1 MPAMATVVTLV
12 MICGTKQ
19 EDVDMKKILMIFA
32 AMAAIVSCRKAEEMI
47 QPQAPEVTITAEHL
61 KTVID
66 DEGAVTWDGDEEI
79 SVLFTKGSEF
89 HIEKYENANVAGPTA
104 KFVGTIKS
112 HVKFANG
119 WNDAAYCVC
128 PSKSVDDNTGK
139 VMHSL
144 PAEQYA
150 HASHPGSF
158 ESGLNLSYAPLS
170 LKEIEKSAQGQ
181 TIFQNA
187 LSVLRLVPGSG
198 DITSITI
205 KASDPLVGKA
215 PMVFDAKG
223 NLVIDQEGTWVERG
237 TSVVLKPSG
246 GTGCFNEGVT
256 YNILVYPGTH
266 TSFSVTLN
274 YKEYGDY
281 TKTLKTAPTF
291 LPAKYYTLGFTSDS
305 ELIIT
310 QMNKDVEIL
319 ESRLPSL
326 DELEGNVEGLLNQIQ
341 SVSLMTE
348 YLDNAVYAQTNSFN
362 NGVQHMDV
370 VLDYIVKPE
379 SAAQALVEAFNAD
392 PSVAKGVLAYKKS
405 TGYED
410 AGELAVN
417 NLVLSDAPFGKYVT
431 ASVSAA
437 NISSDFYDGKFGA
450 SLALLVKS
458 GETEILSDFANLVP
472 KSAGG
477 ITGSYLN
484 DIPAIPGARVVIPF
498 SYAVS
503 DPSVSYTLTVGGTE
517 KVDEATVTYDRGTRT
532 GNLTVQI
539 SEEHKIKDQTVTL
552 VLTVG
557 EGASQEVIS
566 QTFTFADS
574 GSEIKFVD
582 PGQID
587 WIGGEYTIDLVTTNI
602 NTQML
607 SCSGAGV
614 SQSGGNVFVFDENT
628 GAERTVEIMC
638 TATIPIGSL
647 NYYKILTLTQTANGT
662 DLSREYY
669 SNGKK
674 VELNKATAACANY
687 FNIVI
692 LGDGYKKRDLLVGGK
707 FEKRARSAMD
717 SFFAIEPYTTFKN
730 RFNVY
735 MVAYESEDEGT
746 DIRSSGIFKNT
757 YFDSYCIGGGN
768 TQAYADVNK
777 VTNVVKYAVGSDDA
791 VYYRSIAILLINTDE
806 QAGSTG
812 YPFRDYKSGWPN
824 GYASFAIA
832 ALAANSTGTNGLVKH
847 EAGGHAFG
855 RLADEYYTGGAI
867 TLDMVTELNNW
878 HAKGWY
884 WNVTTDKQ
892 YWNNFTNSGYK
903 PDEVGYVEGAWNFAT
918 GIYRPTS
925 GGMMQNNSGVFNAPS
940 RHAIYHRI
948 ITESEGANAY
958 SWDKFTEYDKG
969 NRKL

>member
-1 MPAMATVVTLV
+1 MKRYFVIFSAALAALVSCHKEPNQEPVPEPQVESHEVTIEAGIHSKTMLDGNAVKWEGSDKIALVFTHSTSAPHVNKTFVNQEAEEPTDCATFKGKIPNNVSLADGYDDLGYAVYPETAITDEGVFRHNLPATQVAKANGSFPSGCNLSSAALALSEMGEGGSTKTDFRNALSILRIALSSDVKSVTVTGTAPLAGTAPLQMYYNSADDKDADNGRLLVDASFSWSDPSNSVTLV
-12 MICGTKQ
+12 PANETLF
-19 EDVDMKKILMIFA
+19 EDM
-32 AMAAIVSCRKAEEMI
+32 
-47 QPQAPEVTITAEHL
+47 
-61 KTVID
+61 
-66 DEGAVTWDGDEEI
+66 
-79 SVLFTKGSEF
+79 
-89 HIEKYENANVAGPTA
+89 
-104 KFVGTIKS
+104 
-112 HVKFANG
+112 
-119 WNDAAYCVC
+119 
-128 PSKSVDDNTGK
+128 
-139 VMHSL
+139 
-144 PAEQYA
+144 
-150 HASHPGSF
+150 
-158 ESGLNLSYAPLS
+158 
-170 LKEIEKSAQGQ
+170 
-181 TIFQNA
+181 
-187 LSVLRLVPGSG
+187 
-198 DITSITI
+198 
-205 KASDPLVGKA
+205 
-215 PMVFDAKG
+215 
-223 NLVIDQEGTWVERG
+223 
-237 TSVVLKPSG
+237 
-246 GTGCFNEGVT
+246 T
-256 YNILVYPGTH
+256 YNILVWPGKQEGLTI
-266 TSFSVTLN
+266 TLN
-274 YKEYGDY
+274 FNNLGQYEKASSIS
-281 TKTLKTAPTF
+281 TTNPVTF
-291 LPAKYYTLGFTSDS
+291 KPAKFYNLNVKNTE
-305 ELIIT
+305 ELVIEEIT
-310 QMNKDVEIL
+310 G
-319 ESRLPSL
+319 RLDHIEDNLPDL
-326 DELEGNVEGLLNQIQ
+326 DENVRGLLNQIQ

-587 WIGGEYTIDLVTTNI
+587 WIGGEYTIDLETTNI

-692 LGDGYKKRDLLVGGK
+692 LGDGYKKRDLLVGGR

-735 MVAYESEDEGT
+735 MVAYESKEEGT
-746 DIRSSGIFKNT
+746 DIRSSGISKDT
-757 YFDSYCIGGGN
+757 YFNSYCIGGGN
-768 TQAYADVNK
+768 TVAYADVDK
-777 VTNVVKYAVGSDDA
+777 VTNVVKYAVGSDDE

-812 YPFRDYKSGWPN
+812 YPFQGYKSGWPN

-832 ALAANSTGTNGLVKH
+832 ALAANSTGTNGLIKH

-855 RLADEYYTGGAI
+855 RLADEYYSSDTASSSKK
-867 TLDMVTELNNW
+867 DELNNW

-884 WNVTTDKQ
+884 WNVNPKNSGN
-892 YWNNFTNSGYK
+892 YYKFTNSDYSS
-903 PDEVGYVEGAWNFAT
+903 EVGYIEGAWGYQY
-918 GIYRPTS
+918 GIYRPTL
-925 GGMMQNNSGVFNAPS
+925 GGMMQNNTGVFNAPS

-948 ITESEGANAY
+948 ITESEGASAY
-958 SWDKFTEYDKG
+958 SWQKFLDYDKR
-969 NRKL
+969 NR